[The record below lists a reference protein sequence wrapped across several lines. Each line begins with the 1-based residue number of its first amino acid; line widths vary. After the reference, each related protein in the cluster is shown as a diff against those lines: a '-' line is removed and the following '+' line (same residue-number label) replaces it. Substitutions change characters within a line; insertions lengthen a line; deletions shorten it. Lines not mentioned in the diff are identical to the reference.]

1 MALFGSLHDDFFGVF
16 SGPNRFVFEAVIRD
30 IYLINFANLSQFP
43 TRNDLR
49 NQIIETLRRNPE
61 IWSDEESYLS
71 FDDIITGKRRMRRR
85 QGNQVSDKKDATSQ
99 LLLRANHVYARLV
112 NCGWLNE
119 TAFGIRIVA
128 EMPYGAILLA
138 ERLIE
143 IEQRNTV
150 RIGGLIVE
158 IRNALLACRENQSE
172 NAPGLEKAAQNCRTF
187 ARGLR
192 AILATLTELERSIL
206 SESSRNGRI
215 RALMEQFVRGLLL
228 GDFRQLMSARSHPYR
243 HRREILDHISA
254 LKRDEQSLRR
264 LGQAYEEHEIALDL
278 DAALYRVHD
287 DLNQISET
295 FNDIDTALHEISKS
309 RRRLERK
316 LNNLV
321 SYAATSHSSFAR
333 QALDLIC
340 RLDQSDGPDIL
351 PGLVL
356 PRIQMASPELLRAP
370 SSHRNKIKNVS
381 VKVSEPEP
389 LLRLKMVLENQYD
402 RQINI
407 PPSAVLRYLQR
418 HVPPFGSTEAC
429 YLPIT
434 SIDDYFAFTAMQAAW
449 VVKADEVLLSRLN
462 KSFQYSKEQLTRD
475 EVDNA
480 WLKCGNFRIHRL
492 DDAIEDYA
500 RPSLTI
506 ERTAG

>member
-1 MALFGSLHDDFFGVF
+1 MALFGSLHNDFFSVF
-16 SGPNRFVFEAVIRD
+16 SGPNRFVFEAAIREL
-30 IYLINFANLSQFP
+30 YLTYFASLSQFP

-49 NQIIETLRRNPE
+49 NLIIETLRRNPE
-61 IWSDEESYLS
+61 IWSEEDSYLS
-71 FDDIITGKRRMRRR
+71 FDDIVTGKRRVQRRT
-85 QGNQVSDKKDATSQ
+85 GGMSDKKDATSQ
-99 LLLRANHVYARLV
+99 LILRANHVYTRLV
-112 NCGWLNE
+112 NCGWLTE

-158 IRNALLACRENQSE
+158 IRNALLACRENQKE
-172 NAPGLEKAAQNCRTF
+172 NAPGLEKAAQNCRVF
-187 ARGLR
+187 VRGLR
-192 AILATLTELERSIL
+192 AILSTLTELERSIL
-206 SESSRNGRI
+206 SESSRNARI

-243 HRREILDHISA
+243 HRREILEHISS
-254 LKRDEQSLRR
+254 LRHDEQSLRR
-264 LGQAYEEHEIALDL
+264 LAEAYQEHELAPDM
-278 DAALYRVHD
+278 DAALYRVYT
-287 DLNQISET
+287 DLSQIHET

-321 SYAATSHSSFAR
+321 SYAAASRSSFAR

-340 RLDQSDGPDIL
+340 RLDHAYESDEL
-351 PGLVL
+351 PSLL
-356 PRIQMASPELLRAP
+356 MPAIQIASPELLRTP
-370 SSHRNKIKNVS
+370 SNPRNKIRNVS
-381 VKVSEPEP
+381 VQIAEPDP
-389 LLRLKMVLENQYD
+389 LLRLKMALEDQYD

-407 PPSAVLRYLQR
+407 PPSAVLRYLQK

-429 YLPIT
+429 NLPIS

-449 VVKADEVLLSRLN
+449 IVKSDEILLNRLN
-462 KSFQYSKEQLTRD
+462 KSFRYSNEDLTRD
-475 EVDNA
+475 DVDND
-480 WLKCGNFRIHRL
+480 WLICRNFRIHRL

-500 RPSLTI
+500 RSGLAS
-506 ERTAG
+506 ERIV